1 MTKQHG
7 YINFGAVA
15 LVLCVVL
22 VIASIAATAAKQ
34 EADREKFMGAC
45 LQDKKQYECD
55 VLWAQ
60 TGESKQTRDLAI
72 AIGAGLAIGL
82 AAGGK

>member
-1 MTKQHG
+1 MTSWVERLV
-7 YINFGAVA
+7 IAL
-15 LVLCVVL
+15 LVLGIAL
-22 VIASIAATAAKQ
+22 AIASIAATSAKQ
-34 EADREKFMGAC
+34 KADHHKFMAAC

-60 TGESKQTRDLAI
+60 TDESKQNRDLAI

-82 AAGGK
+82 AAGNK